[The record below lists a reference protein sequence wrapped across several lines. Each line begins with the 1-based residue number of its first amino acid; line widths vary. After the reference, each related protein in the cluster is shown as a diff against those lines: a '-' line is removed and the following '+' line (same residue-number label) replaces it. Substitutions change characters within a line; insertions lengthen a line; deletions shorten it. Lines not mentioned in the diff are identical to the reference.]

1 MEGNSGE
8 GMLAS
13 RISDMAFLGMR
24 LPMEFSDLEQVINW
38 MRQMMEKVE
47 EGREMRKGME
57 GI

>member
-1 MEGNSGE
+1 MEENLGE
-8 GMLAS
+8 GMLAR

-24 LPMEFSDLEQVINW
+24 LPMEFSDLGQVINW